1 MKNYNTTIPL
11 LALVIAVL
19 LFKIFMTSLHH
30 EKCDLYSCIFISLI
44 TSTIFGV
51 GFCFLFY
58 EVPYET
64 NSKEILLAGTLAES
78 RYTMH
83 SYPDDSSENTSK
95 TSFEEDIYISFID
108 KDGCTDAI
116 KYDDNTKFVTKK
128 GKENKIVY
136 EETLYHTPIG
146 IFSKKQTTKITI
158 YRTDE
163 FNELND

>member
-1 MKNYNTTIPL
+1 MKNYNTTILL

-19 LFKIFMTSLHH
+19 LFRIFIICLHR
-30 EKCDLYSCIFISLI
+30 EKYDLYSCIFISLI
-44 TSTIFGV
+44 TGIIFGV
-51 GFCFLFY
+51 GFCFMFY

-78 RYTMH
+78 RYTIH
-83 SYPDDSSENTSK
+83 SSPQKFSEDSPK
-95 TSFEEDIYISFID
+95 TSFEEDNYISFID

-136 EETLYHTPIG
+136 KQTIYHTPIG
-146 IFSKKQTTKITI
+146 LFHKKETNKITI
-158 YRTDE
+158 YETDKCV
-163 FNELND
+163 D

>member
-1 MKNYNTTIPL
+1 MKNYNTVILL
-11 LALVIAVL
+11 LALVVTVL
-19 LFKIFMTSLHH
+19 LFRIFMISLHH
-30 EKCDLYSCIFISLI
+30 EKYDLYSCIFVSLI
-44 TSTIFGV
+44 TSIVLSV

-78 RYTMH
+78 RYTIH
-83 SYPDDSSENTSK
+83 SSPQKFSEDSPK
-95 TSFEEDIYISFID
+95 TSFEEDNYISFID

-116 KYDDNTKFVTKK
+116 KYDDNTKIITKK

-136 EETLYHTPIG
+136 KEIIYHTPIG
-146 IFSKKQTTKITI
+146 LFQKKVTNKITI

-163 FNELND
+163 IDN

>member
-1 MKNYNTTIPL
+1 MKNYNTTILL

-19 LFKIFMTSLHH
+19 LFRIFMISLHH
-30 EKCDLYSCIFISLI
+30 EKYDVYSCIFISLI
-44 TSTIFGV
+44 TSIVLSV

-78 RYTMH
+78 RYTIH
-83 SYPDDSSENTSK
+83 SSPQKFSEDSPK
-95 TSFEEDIYISFID
+95 TSFEEDNYISFID

-136 EETLYHTPIG
+136 KQTIYHTPIG
-146 IFSKKQTTKITI
+146 IFHKKQTTKITI
-158 YRTDE
+158 YETDKID
-163 FNELND
+163 N